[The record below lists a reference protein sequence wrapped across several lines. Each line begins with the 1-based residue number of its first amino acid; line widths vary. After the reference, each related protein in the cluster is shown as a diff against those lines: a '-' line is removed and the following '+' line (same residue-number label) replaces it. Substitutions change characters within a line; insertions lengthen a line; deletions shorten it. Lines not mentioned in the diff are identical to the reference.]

1 MSSSYI
7 MTSQPDVSKR
17 RLYYSV
23 LLGSFLWALLYRC
36 VLAEVPASSSDWLKF
51 GDFELEL
58 PTGLSAGEFH
68 VPADNP
74 MSKDKV
80 DLGRTLFFD
89 VRLSR
94 DNTVS
99 CATCHS
105 PQNAFTDSRRV
116 SRGIDSKAGD
126 RNAPTIIN
134 RAFSREQN
142 WDGHAESL
150 EEQSKAPLVN
160 PREMGMPS
168 HQFLVNKIRAIKGYQ
183 RWFKRVFGREV
194 YIDDLAK
201 AIAAFE
207 RTVISGN
214 SKIDE
219 FGAGHQQVLNEP
231 EKRGFELFKD
241 KARCIQCHNGFNFT
255 DEKYH
260 NIGVDWDA
268 TFVDLGRYA
277 VTKNVE
283 DIGAFKTPTLREI
296 ARTAPYMHNGAF
308 ATLEETV
315 EFYDKGG
322 IANPFLDVEMRRP
335 DRTLEQ
341 MLEFYEKK
349 EKATS
354 PASPESKLLRL
365 NLTQQEKADLVS
377 FLKALNGQGWQ
388 HIRAPTSFPE

>member
-1 MSSSYI
+1 M
-7 MTSQPDVSKR
+7 
-17 RLYYSV
+17 
-23 LLGSFLWALLYRC
+23 
-36 VLAEVPASSSDWLKF
+36 AEDPTSSSDWLKF

-58 PTGLSAGEFH
+58 PTGLSADEFH
-68 VPADNP
+68 VPSDNP

-94 DNTVS
+94 DNTIS

-105 PQNAFTDSRRV
+105 PQNAFTDNRRV
-116 SRGIDSKAGD
+116 SQGIDSKVGD

-142 WDGHAESL
+142 WDGHAGSL

-183 RWFKRVFGREV
+183 RWFKRVFGSEV

-214 SKIDE
+214 SKIDG
-219 FGAGHQQVLNEP
+219 FGAGYQQVLNEP

-277 VTKNVE
+277 VTRNVE

-308 ATLEETV
+308 ATLEDTV

-354 PASPESKLLRL
+354 PASPESKLLKL
-365 NLTQQEKADLVS
+365 NLNAAGKSRPCELLKGVEWPRVATHHSTGFFSTMTGTHTADTLIKGVNYAFS
-377 FLKALNGQGWQ
+377 Y
-388 HIRAPTSFPE
+388 